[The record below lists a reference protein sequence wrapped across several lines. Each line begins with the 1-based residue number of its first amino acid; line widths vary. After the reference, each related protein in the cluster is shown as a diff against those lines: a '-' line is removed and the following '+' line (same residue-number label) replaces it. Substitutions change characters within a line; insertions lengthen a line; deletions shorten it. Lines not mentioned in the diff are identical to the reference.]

1 MAFFYS
7 PKKAIDVILDAKNTE
22 SELRRKNSK
31 WYFSEEGRAAYLAAD
46 TVGKR
51 TAYFFDYL
59 VTKLLLEEK
68 IKSSTEAY
76 DKGRSTLCKLAY
88 IMAAFVDGKSFA
100 FSDYPEI
107 LKPESNPVIPD
118 SLSYFDR
125 RSIRGVI
132 CRLHGVDESRVG
144 KNEFYKIL
152 EKDKSSELYRL
163 ERALIRAFTD
173 GELGVSGNDAFYDY
187 SILSVT
193 NIGGGKYNEGT
204 VDFDD

>member
-7 PKKAIDVILDAKNTE
+7 PKKAIDVIAGAKKTE
-22 SELRRKNSK
+22 SELKKKESK
-31 WYFSEEGRAAYLAAD
+31 WFFSEEGRAAYLAAD

-68 IKSSTEAY
+68 ISSSSEAY
-76 DKGRSTLCKLAY
+76 
-88 IMAAFVDGKSFA
+88 AALIDGKSFA

-118 SLSYFDR
+118 SLRYFDR

-132 CRLHGVDESRVG
+132 CRLHGVDEKTVG
-144 KNEFYKIL
+144 ENEFYELL
-152 EKDKSSELYRL
+152 ENDKSTELYRL
-163 ERALIRAFTD
+163 ERALIRAFTE
-173 GELGVSGNDAFYDY
+173 GEISTSGNDAFYDY
-187 SILSVT
+187 SILSAT
-193 NIGGGKYNEGT
+193 NIGDGEDDEEELDERM